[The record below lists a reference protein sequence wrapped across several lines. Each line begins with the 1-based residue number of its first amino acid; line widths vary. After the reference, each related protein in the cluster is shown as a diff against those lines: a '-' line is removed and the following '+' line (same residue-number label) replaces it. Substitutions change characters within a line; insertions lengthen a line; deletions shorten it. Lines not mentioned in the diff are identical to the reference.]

1 MKEEKETGKCGMLS
15 LIGRREPNR
24 RGKQKQRE
32 RKREK
37 SQVNRRLKMFLEFGI

>member
-1 MKEEKETGKCGMLS
+1 MKEGKETENCGMLP